1 MNRPVSTK
9 LMPTATSS
17 RIDFGM
23 MAGCVAAIVVGNL
36 ILLYPQ
42 LFPSARA
49 RSLKELR
56 DAVDQKLPDLKKRVE
71 EHLAAYANDPEAC
84 FIAAE
89 QAMHDYDHDKS
100 IEYFRRLPDDAGHWK
115 LQREL
120 GIAKCCRIQGR
131 MYEEED
137 HLQNVLSLDPL
148 HRDANNRLG
157 HLLQVQGR
165 TWESVA
171 PLMMQIRRGKC
182 RGDELMAVAG
192 SELFFRNDPE
202 LEKRSLESRS
212 GKAGIALLGKA
223 RTLIFQNRNAEAEQ
237 VLRQVIAATPGLGE
251 AQGRLG
257 RMIVEQGNPEEYLD
271 WRGSLPDA
279 ARNHPEVW
287 FVQGL
292 KARRIGQTEGAV
304 HCFLKAIRLSPNHL
318 PANVQ
323 IAGCLKAM
331 GNSEA
336 AQVFEQ
342 RAAQLSELETM
353 LTVLRSDVDPQLM
366 WKAAD
371 RLGQLGRYW
380 EAAGWLYVAKQLIPI
395 PGAPVLP
402 ADNRWARLAIKDPE
416 QHSTIEELIA
426 PLNIDQFSEPDWG
439 SQVSGAR
446 KDVPS
451 ERVPS
456 FAPVEWK
463 FDDEAGEA
471 GIRFQYFEGTTE
483 ETRLEHIFNVVGGG
497 MAVIDF
503 DLDSWPDLH
512 IAQANDWRK
521 GMDQPVK
528 LDCIYRNKN
537 GIQFQDVTTVSGVSE
552 PGFSHGVCAGDF
564 DQDGF
569 PDLYVSNL
577 GANRLFHNNGDG
589 TFEDVTSQA
598 GVAGEEWS
606 VTSVLADFNGDGLP
620 DLYVGNYSN
629 RDETTQKICHHSSGE
644 QMACTP
650 DTLTAESDRLYLN
663 PGDGRFRDVTD
674 VSGIRESTGRAL
686 ALIAWDFTGNGRT
699 SLFVANDTSANFLF
713 HNLRTSPEGVPE
725 FSEEGVVLGLAFD
738 ADGNAQAS
746 MGVAAGDANGDGR
759 LDLFITNFQNESNTF
774 YSQSPDGFYQ
784 DFTRRYGLR
793 DSGFKMLG
801 FGTQFVDCDGDGWDD
816 LVAVN
821 GHVDKGRDKD
831 VRDRMQPQL
840 FKNLQGESFAEVAPE
855 SIGPFFQKES
865 LGRGLA
871 TLDWNGDGRMD
882 FAASHLHAPFSL
894 VTNRTQHS
902 GHSISVRL
910 VSKSGVRNGNGA
922 IVRAKIGGR
931 DRFRLCIAGGGY
943 MTTNSETM
951 QFFLKEE
958 ERLEELEVIW
968 GSGNVQKW
976 LSPEVSRELILV
988 EGRELPISVSR

>member
-1 MNRPVSTK
+1 MNRSLTTKFMST
-9 LMPTATSS
+9 PTPGKV
-17 RIDFGM
+17 DFGM
-23 MAGCVAAIVVGNL
+23 LVGCLTAIIVGNV
-36 ILLYPQ
+36 ILLFP
-42 LFPSARA
+42 LFLPSAHA
-49 RSLKELR
+49 RSLTLLR
-56 DAVDQKLPDLKKRVE
+56 DAIDERRPEMKMRIQ
-71 EHLAAYANDPEAC
+71 EHLAAYPNDPIAC
-84 FIAAE
+84 FCAAE
-89 QAMHDYDHDKS
+89 LAIHDFDHALA
-100 IEYFRRLPDDAGHWK
+100 IEYFQRLPDDAGHWK

-120 GIAKCCRIQGR
+120 GIAKCCRVEGR
-131 MYEEED
+131 MFEEEV
-137 HLQNVLSLDPL
+137 HLKNVLKLDPF
-148 HRDANNRLG
+148 HRDANDRLG

-165 TWESVA
+165 AWESIE
-171 PLMMQIRRGKC
+171 PLMAQIRHGKC

-192 SELFFRNDPE
+192 SELYFRKDPE
-202 LEKRSLESRS
+202 FERRALGSDSVRAE
-212 GKAGIALLGKA
+212 IALLGKA
-223 RTLIFQNRNAEAEQ
+223 RTLIFENRNEEAEQ
-237 VLRQVIAATPGLGE
+237 VLRQVISAVPSLGE

-257 RMIVEQGNPEEYLD
+257 RIIVERGNPDEYLE

-292 KARRIGQTEGAV
+292 QARRIGQTEGAA
-304 HCFLKAIRLSPNHL
+304 HCFLKTIRLSPNHL

-323 IAGCLKAM
+323 IAGCLKSL
-331 GNSEA
+331 GRSEA

-342 RAAQLSELETM
+342 RAAQLSELETT
-353 LTVLRSDVDPQLM
+353 LTVLRSNVDPKVM
-366 WKAAD
+366 RKAAD

-395 PGAPVLP
+395 QGDPVLP
-402 ADNRWARLAIKDPE
+402 VDNRWAPLAAKDPE
-416 QHSTIEELIA
+416 QNSTINELIA
-426 PLNIDQFSEPDWG
+426 SLDIDRFEEPDWG
-439 SQVSGAR
+439 TEVSGAAKNISAGKMR
-446 KDVPS
+446 SV
-451 ERVPS
+451 
-456 FAPVEWK
+456 APVEWT
-463 FDDEAGEA
+463 FDDEAEEA

-521 GMDQPVK
+521 GMDQPVR
-528 LDCIYRNKN
+528 LDCTYRNKN
-537 GIQFQDVTTVSGVSE
+537 GTQFQDVTTVSGISE

-606 VTSVLADFNGDGLP
+606 VTSLLADFSGDGLP
-620 DLYVGNYSN
+620 DLYVGNYSD
-629 RDETTQKICHHSSGE
+629 RDETTQKVCHHSSGE
-644 QMACTP
+644 QMACAP
-650 DTLTAESDRLYLN
+650 DALTAESDRLYLN
-663 PGDGRFRDVTD
+663 LGDGRFRDVTD
-674 VSGIRESTGRAL
+674 LSGIKESTGRAL
-686 ALIAWDFTGNGRT
+686 ALIAWDFTGNGKA

-713 HNLRTSPEGVPE
+713 HNLHTSADGVPE

-759 LDLFITNFQNESNTF
+759 LDLFITNFEHESNTF
-774 YSQSPDGFYQ
+774 YTQSPDGFYQ
-784 DFTRRYGLR
+784 DFTRQFNLR
-793 DSGFKMLG
+793 DSGYDMLG
-801 FGTQFVDCDGDGWDD
+801 FGTQFLDCNGDGWDD

-821 GHVDKGRDKD
+821 GHVDKGRNPGE
-831 VRDRMQPQL
+831 RDRMRPQL
-840 FKNLQGESFAEVAPE
+840 FQNCQGESFAEVASE
-855 SIGPFFQKES
+855 SVGSFFQKEY

-871 TLDWNGDGRMD
+871 TLDWNRDGRMD
-882 FAASHLHAPFSL
+882 FVASHLHAPFSL

-902 GHSISVRL
+902 GQAISVRL
-910 VSKSGVRNGNGA
+910 ISKSGVRNGNGA
-922 IVRAKIGGR
+922 TVRAKIGGR
-931 DRFRLCIAGGGY
+931 DRFRLCVAGGGY

-951 QFFLKEE
+951 TFFLGEG

-976 LSPEVSRELILV
+976 LSPAVAQELVLV
-988 EGRELPISVSR
+988 DGRELPTSVSR